1 MSVRLY
7 ENQVVKDAAG
17 RLLRILWLPPGSIDV
32 TLINTASDGGM
43 PFQMPRAELDGQ
55 LDASTA
61 VALADDPA
69 AATIRADSSLSA
81 AEIEIRDRR
90 YEYIL
95 PLIEDPERL
104 VLDEDL
110 RASAIKAHFA
120 QHGGSKQS
128 VYTYLGLWWR
138 AGQLANA
145 LVPAYSVS
153 AQARKAP
160 TPGQKKLG
168 RPRYG
173 VEGNGLTGVN
183 VTPEMVGLM
192 QAGRAFLNRGKS
204 VHQAYRETLLLN
216 FSDQVVVDGLRR
228 NLVRPDHQIPSEDQF
243 IYHVVRKIGR
253 GDVLKAVKGDTRFE
267 RRNRPRTG
275 TTKDLADGPGGVYQI
290 DATICDIYLRSR
302 KYAGRLIGRPVLYI
316 VIDVYTRMIVGFHVA
331 LSGPSWETAKLALMN
346 AMSDKVTYCASIGKP
361 ITETQWPS
369 RHLCRR
375 LVIDRGTDVAGV
387 NGGAAAKG
395 LGYKRSRLPPYRPDW
410 KGLVESRFDLIHEG
424 DIKWAPGATHGR
436 ERGEPKHQL
445 DAKYTLAT
453 FNVLI
458 LNFILNYNRSFQINN
473 PPSGYVGTDGRPPT
487 PLDLWE
493 FGCTACAAPQV
504 ADPRRV
510 QANLMHVGSAR
521 ETDKGLLFSGL
532 HYQSIDP
539 EKMRMFR
546 RVPGR
551 RWATHEIR
559 HDPRDVSSIL
569 LPVDGGARFE
579 TFHLTPADVDFNGW
593 TQDEVTDFRASKR
606 EGRRLAADDQHA
618 AMSEHQANQ
627 ADLER
632 RVEAETDGVR
642 LTAASAAGIRNNR
655 AEEVRD
661 IRREESWT
669 GVAPVRAQPSAPPA
683 QRTVPPAAASS
694 PATAMPEAPAP
705 TAGLPSRMDR
715 LIARRAEALKKM
727 EEAT

>member
-17 RLLRILWLPPGSIDV
+17 RVLRVLWLPPGGMDV
-32 TLINTASDGGM
+32 TLINTAPDGGM
-43 PFQMPRAELDGQ
+43 PFYMPLGELDGQ
-55 LDASTA
+55 LEAGTA
-61 VALADDPA
+61 IALAEDPV
-69 AATIRADSSLSA
+69 AATIRTDSSLSA
-81 AEIEIRDRR
+81 AEIVIRDRR

-95 PLIEDPERL
+95 PLVEDPERL
-104 VLDEDL
+104 VLDEEL
-110 RASAIKAHFA
+110 RSLAIAAHIREIGGTKKSAYAW
-120 QHGGSKQS
+120 
-128 VYTYLGLWWR
+128 LGLWWR

-145 LVPAYSVS
+145 LVPAYSAS
-153 AQARKAP
+153 AQGRKAA
-160 TPGQKKLG
+160 TPGEKKLG

-173 VEGNGLTGVN
+173 VDGNGLTGVN
-183 VTPEMVGLM
+183 VTPEMVKLM
-192 QAGRAFLNRGKS
+192 QAGRAFLNQGKS
-204 VHQAYRETLLLN
+204 VREAYREMLLLN
-216 FSDQVVVDGLRR
+216 FSDQVVVDGQRR
-228 NLVRPDHQIPSEDQF
+228 NVVRSDHQIPSEDQF

-267 RRNRPRTG
+267 RRNRARTG
-275 TTKDLADGPGGVYQI
+275 TAKNLADGPGGVYQI

-302 KYAGRLIGRPVLYI
+302 KYKDRLIGRPVLYI

-346 AMSDKVTYCASIGKP
+346 AMSDKVAYCATLGRT
-361 ITETQWPS
+361 ITEAQWPS

-375 LVIDRGTDVAGV
+375 LVIDRGTDVAGI
-387 NGGAAAKG
+387 NGAAAAKG
-395 LGYKRSRLPPYRPDW
+395 LRYKRARLPPYRPDW

-453 FNVLI
+453 FNELI

-473 PPSGYVGTDGRPPT
+473 PPSGYVSTDGRPPT

-510 QANLMHVGSAR
+510 QANLMHVGTAR
-521 ETDKGLLFSGL
+521 ETDKGLLFGGL

-569 LPVDGGARFE
+569 LPVDGGERFE
-579 TFHLTPADVDFNGW
+579 TFHLTPADEDFHGW
-593 TQDEVTDFRASKR
+593 TRDEVADFRAAKR
-606 EGRRLAADDQHA
+606 EGRRLAADDQHS

-642 LTAASAAGIRNNR
+642 LTPASAAGIRNNR
-655 AEEVRD
+655 AEEN
-661 IRREESWT
+661 RELKREGAWT
-669 GVAPVRAQPSAPPA
+669 GVAPVRATPSAPPA
-683 QRTVPPAAASS
+683 QRTVPTAVAPS
-694 PATAMPEAPAP
+694 PATAMPKAPAP

>member
-1 MSVRLY
+1 MNVRLY

-17 RLLRILWLPPGSIDV
+17 RLLRVLWLPPGGHDV
-32 TLINTASDGGM
+32 TLIDTAPDSGM
-43 PFQMPRAELDGQ
+43 PFHMSREELDGQ
-55 LDASTA
+55 LEVGTA
-61 VALADDPA
+61 VALAEDPA
-69 AATIRADSSLSA
+69 AATIRGDSSLSD
-81 AEIEIRDRR
+81 AEIEVRDRR
-90 YEYIL
+90 YDYLL
-95 PLIEDPERL
+95 PLLEDPERL
-104 VLDEDL
+104 VLDEEL
-110 RASAIKAHFA
+110 RPSAIAAHVRDK
-120 QHGGSKQS
+120 GRSKKS
-128 VYTYLGLWWR
+128 AYAWLGLWWR

-160 TPGQKKLG
+160 TLGEKKLG

-183 VTPEMVGLM
+183 VTPEMVSLM
-192 QAGRAFLNRGKS
+192 RAARAFLDQGFSVRKAYGKM
-204 VHQAYRETLLLN
+204 LLLN
-216 FSDQVVVDGLRR
+216 FSDQVVVDGQRR
-228 NLVRPDHQIPSEDQF
+228 NVVRPDHQIPSEDQF

-267 RRNRPRTG
+267 RRNRARTG
-275 TTKDLADGPGGVYQI
+275 TTKNLADGPGSYYQI

-302 KYAGRLIGRPVLYI
+302 KYRNRLIGRPVLYI

-346 AMSDKVTYCASIGKP
+346 AMSDKVAYCATLGRT
-361 ITETQWPS
+361 ITEAQWPS

-375 LVIDRGTDVAGV
+375 LVIDRGTDVAGI
-387 NGGAAAKG
+387 NGAAAAKG
-395 LGYKRSRLPPYRPDW
+395 LRYKRARLPPYRPDW

-424 DIKWAPGATHGR
+424 EIKWAPGATHGR

-445 DAKYTLAT
+445 DAKYTMAT
-453 FNVLI
+453 FNELI
-458 LNFILNYNRSFQINN
+458 LNCVLNYNRSFQVDN
-473 PPSGYVGTDGRPPT
+473 PPSNYVSADGRPPT
-487 PLDLWE
+487 PLDLWD

-521 ETDKGLLFSGL
+521 ETDKGLLFGGL

-539 EKMRMFR
+539 ERMRMFR

-579 TFHLTPADVDFNGW
+579 TFHLTPADEDFNGW
-593 TQDEVTDFRASKR
+593 TRDEVADFRAAKR

-642 LTAASAAGIRNNR
+642 LTPASAAGIRNNR
-655 AEEVRD
+655 AEELRD
-661 IRREESWT
+661 IRREDAWT
-669 GVAPVRAQPSAPPA
+669 GVDPMPARPSAPSAPP
-683 QRTVPPAAASS
+683 TPVVPAGSDPGPEYPAPAAG
-694 PATAMPEAPAP
+694 P
-705 TAGLPSRMDR
+705 PSRMDR
-715 LIARRAEALKKM
+715 LIARRAEALKKTG
-727 EEAT
+727 ETP